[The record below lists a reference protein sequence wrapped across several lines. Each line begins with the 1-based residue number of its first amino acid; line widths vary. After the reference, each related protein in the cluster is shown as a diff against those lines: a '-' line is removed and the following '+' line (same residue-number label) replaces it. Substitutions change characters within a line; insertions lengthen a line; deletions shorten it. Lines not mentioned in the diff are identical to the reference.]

1 MNEKYLPLLATI
13 VVFSALFITGGI
25 LYKNFLSTLVLGDIL
40 ADNAFVI
47 IAAIGTTFV
56 ILSGG
61 IDLSI
66 GSMIGFVGVVMAN
79 LDVVGWH
86 PLVSGGIMLCFGL
99 LFGALQG
106 LIIDFCEIQPF
117 IVTLAGLFLLRGS
130 CFMINLD
137 SVPIRHPFVAWFAG
151 LSIPL
156 PGEGELRSSAVVML
170 VALAAAIVIAHFTR
184 FGAYVYA
191 IGGDRTSAALMGVPM
206 RRTTVEIYALA
217 GFYSALGG
225 VIYALYT
232 SSGYPLAG
240 TGTELTAIASV
251 VLGGTVLTGG
261 VGMVAGTLFGGM
273 ILGLIATLIN
283 FNGSL
288 NGAWIMISGGV
299 LLFLFIVMQRSLLS
313 SFRAVRGA
321 SLKLCSRFMSRVSRD
336 LTPVAARSRAGSPHS
351 PTERAQRRDRVA
363 HSWER
368 NIHTSLAGKTGTR
381 DRGRA
386 LSAGVSSCPTR
397 PLCARGSRRCP
408 APR

>member
-1 MNEKYLPLLATI
+1 LSERYLPLLATI
-13 VVFSALFITGGI
+13 AVFSALFITGGL
-25 LYKNFLSTLVLGDIL
+25 LYNNFLSTLVLGDIL

-79 LDVVGWH
+79 LDPLGWH
-86 PLVSGGIMLCFGL
+86 PLASGAAMLAFGL
-99 LFGALQG
+99 GFGALQG

-137 SVPIRHPFVAWFAG
+137 SVPIQHPFVAAFAAT
-151 LSIPL
+151 SIPL
-156 PGEGELRSSAVVML
+156 PGGGFLASSAIVML
-170 VALAAAIVIAHFTR
+170 VALAIAIVIAHFTR
-184 FGAYVYA
+184 FGANIYA
-191 IGGDRTSAALMGVPM
+191 IGGDRVSAALMGVPM
-206 RRTTVEIYALA
+206 RRTTVAIYALG
-217 GFYSALGG
+217 GFSSALGG

-240 TGTELTAIASV
+240 TGNELTAIASV

-313 SFRAVRGA
+313 SFRLRG
-321 SLKLCSRFMSRVSRD
+321 
-336 LTPVAARSRAGSPHS
+336 VA
-351 PTERAQRRDRVA
+351 
-363 HSWER
+363 
-368 NIHTSLAGKTGTR
+368 
-381 DRGRA
+381 
-386 LSAGVSSCPTR
+386 
-397 PLCARGSRRCP
+397 
-408 APR
+408 

>member
-1 MNEKYLPLLATI
+1 M
-13 VVFSALFITGGI
+13 
-25 LYKNFLSTLVLGDIL
+25 
-40 ADNAFVI
+40 
-47 IAAIGTTFV
+47 
-56 ILSGG
+56 
-61 IDLSI
+61 
-66 GSMIGFVGVVMAN
+66 
-79 LDVVGWH
+79 
-86 PLVSGGIMLCFGL
+86 
-99 LFGALQG
+99 
-106 LIIDFCEIQPF
+106 
-117 IVTLAGLFLLRGS
+117 
-130 CFMINLD
+130 
-137 SVPIRHPFVAWFAG
+137 
-151 LSIPL
+151 
-156 PGEGELRSSAVVML
+156 ML

-313 SFRAVRGA
+313 SFRLRGA
-321 SLKLCSRFMSRVSRD
+321 
-336 LTPVAARSRAGSPHS
+336 A
-351 PTERAQRRDRVA
+351 
-363 HSWER
+363 
-368 NIHTSLAGKTGTR
+368 
-381 DRGRA
+381 
-386 LSAGVSSCPTR
+386 
-397 PLCARGSRRCP
+397 
-408 APR
+408 

>member
-13 VVFSALFITGGI
+13 VVFSALFIAGGI

-86 PLVSGGIMLCFGL
+86 PLVSGGMMLCFGL
-99 LFGALQG
+99 FFGALQG

-170 VALAAAIVIAHFTR
+170 IALAAAIVIAHFTR

-240 TGTELTAIASV
+240 TGNELTAIASV

-313 SFRAVRGA
+313 SFRLRGA
-321 SLKLCSRFMSRVSRD
+321 
-336 LTPVAARSRAGSPHS
+336 A
-351 PTERAQRRDRVA
+351 
-363 HSWER
+363 
-368 NIHTSLAGKTGTR
+368 
-381 DRGRA
+381 
-386 LSAGVSSCPTR
+386 
-397 PLCARGSRRCP
+397 
-408 APR
+408 